1 MVKKK
6 ASFRKLGGVTTEKG
20 ASKKKWADSDDEDEF
35 AMEEQSQQ
43 PSKVIRVIESQAQHK
58 ASAKRQDNDE
68 EDDDDDDAP
77 EETSTIVAKNAVLG
91 SQGSVASAIAKKK
104 AEEKQKRKEKQEVF
118 EKRRAEEAL
127 TKATAAAAVSDDD
140 NEELEGSQSSESPG
154 KEGSESN
161 EEGNHESERNGVPS
175 EGIRVSRLPQS
186 LLETP
191 DEGPIEIERVKS
203 KKPPVQPHVKV
214 DPADAPL
221 VRIHKRLESDFD
233 IAEPVSKETKR
244 RKVRG
249 EKDVKGFKAVPVNE
263 MAKMRGRPVSD
274 AARTFK
280 TRAVE
285 ARVPRANA
293 ILNMSARGSGF
304 LPAFVRGALQ

>member
-6 ASFRKLGGVTTEKG
+6 ASFPKLAGGTAEKV
-20 ASKKKWADSDDEDEF
+20 ASKMKWADSDDEDEVDGI
-35 AMEEQSQQ
+35 EEQSQQ
-43 PSKVIRVIESQAQHK
+43 TSKIQRVMKNKERQET
-58 ASAKRQDNDE
+58 SAKWQDDE
-68 EDDDDDDAP
+68 NDDDDDDAP
-77 EETSTIVAKNAVLG
+77 EETSTKVAKTAVLG
-91 SQGSVASAIAKKK
+91 SQGSVASTIAKKK
-104 AEEKQKRKEKQEVF
+104 AEEKQKRKEKQELF

-127 TKATAAAAVSDDD
+127 AKAAAAAAVTSDDD
-140 NEELEGSQSSESPG
+140 EHGVDEAPSGAED
-154 KEGSESN
+154 GSESDKGGF
-161 EEGNHESERNGVPS
+161 EDDELSESNAGPS
-175 EGIRVSRLPQS
+175 EGIQVSRLPQS

-191 DEGPIEIERVKS
+191 DDGPIEIERVKA
-203 KKPPVQPHVKV
+203 KPLLQPRVKL
-214 DPADAPL
+214 DPAAAPL

-249 EKDVKGFKAVPVNE
+249 ERDVKGFKAVPVNE
-263 MAKMRGRPVSD
+263 MATMRGRPVSD

-304 LPAFVRGALQ
+304 LPVFVRGALQ